1 MDDLMQWLGEQ
12 LDEDERIA
20 RAAAEPEK
28 WIELNRAPHLHW
40 SVEYW
45 ADPDRAA
52 VVAEESSAY
61 PVVVTAEGMDEA
73 DAEARAVH
81 VAEHDPARVLL
92 ETDAKRQLI
101 RELLDYEAQFDSDR
115 GCGHSAEYF
124 TSGLHSGHMPKDILG
139 LRLMASGYSH
149 RPGFREEWRP

>member
-12 LDEDERIA
+12 LDIDTA
-20 RAAAEPEK
+20 RAQETAAEYGAEWTAHP
-28 WIELNRAPHLHW
+28 RTD
-40 SVEYW
+40 SVSSNSG
-45 ADPDRAA
+45 ADVIDEPG
-52 VVAEESSAY
+52 VPAEFI
-61 PVVVTAEGMDEA
+61 
-73 DAEARAVH
+73 
-81 VAEHDPARVLL
+81 AEHDPARVLL

-124 TSGLHSGHMPKDILG
+124 ASGLHNGHMPKDILG
-139 LRLMASGYSH
+139 LRLIASGYSH

>member
-1 MDDLMQWLGEQ
+1 MDELVQWLGEQ

-28 WIELNRAPHLHW
+28 WIELNRAPHLNW

-61 PVVVTAEGMDEA
+61 PVVVTAEGIDEA
-73 DAEARAVH
+73 DAEARTVH
-81 VAEHDPARVLL
+81 VAEHDPARVLR
-92 ETDAKRQLI
+92 EVDADRKLLALFVEVGA
-101 RELLDYEAQFDSDR
+101 REVDLDDAS
-115 GCGHSAEYF
+115 EYAD
-124 TSGLHSGHMPKDILG
+124 GWVNALG
-139 LRLMASGYSH
+139 MAVRLRALPFSN
-149 RPGFREEWRP
+149 RPGYRKEWRP